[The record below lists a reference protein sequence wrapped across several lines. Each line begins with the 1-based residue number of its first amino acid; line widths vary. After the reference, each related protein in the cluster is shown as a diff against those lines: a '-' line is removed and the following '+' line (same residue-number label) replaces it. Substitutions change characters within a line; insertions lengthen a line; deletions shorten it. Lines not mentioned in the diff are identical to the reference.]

1 MSDERLLECSV
12 CGNAAVIRVE
22 AEADSGDIEPMVYCS
37 ECRFFCDLVDAIED
51 AEAYDRLLDRL
62 ESYELPEDIDL
73 ANEIVHSISST
84 PTFRFRKEPQRE
96 FDDSAYV
103 ADEEPF

>member
-1 MSDERLLECSV
+1 MSDERLLECSA

-22 AEADSGDIEPMVYCS
+22 AEADTGDIETLVHCS
-37 ECRFFCDLVDAIED
+37 KCGLFCELADAVED

-62 ESYELPEDIDL
+62 EAYELPEDIGL
-73 ANEIVHSISST
+73 ANEIVHSISSM
-84 PTFRFRKEPQRE
+84 PAFRFRKERPHE
-96 FDDSAYV
+96 FDASAYE

>member
-12 CGNAAVIRVE
+12 CGNAAVIKVE
-22 AEADSGDIEPMVYCS
+22 AEADTGDIEPMVHCS
-37 ECRFFCDLVDAIED
+37 KCRFFCDLADAVED

-62 ESYELPEDIDL
+62 ESYELPKEIDL
-73 ANEIVHSISST
+73 ANEVVLSISSP
-84 PTFRFRKEPQRE
+84 PTFRFRKERTRE
-96 FDDSAYV
+96 FGDLAYE